1 MKFKVSYRYIL
12 FIFSQ
17 LQNNSNDVRTIKASF
32 KCTSVHH
39 NGSLANSI
47 KSACGDFKLEPEQG
61 IFVDL
66 VV

>member
-17 LQNNSNDVRTIKASF
+17 LQNNSNDVRTIKVSF

-39 NGSLANSI
+39 NGSLAKTI
-47 KSACGDFKLEPEQG
+47 KDISADFKLEPEKG
-61 IFVDL
+61 TFADL